1 MVGLTMLKIYAR
13 NHCDKLVR
21 LTLTPTEIAGV
32 RDYQGYLQAKAL
44 EGSFTCTWMEWKER
58 AGEGKGSAPTETRR

>member
-1 MVGLTMLKIYAR
+1 VGPTMLKIYAR

-44 EGSFTCTWMEWKER
+44 EGSFSGTWRGWKER
-58 AGEGKGSAPTETRR
+58 DITK